1 MCHVPVVSHAVLFP
15 TSPDPLSYTVAVWG
29 GTLVLAVIYFYLP
42 KYGGK
47 NWFTGPISTVQ
58 EVEDEKTPGE

>member
-1 MCHVPVVSHAVLFP
+1 MN
-15 TSPDPLSYTVAVWG
+15 YTVAVWG
-29 GTLVLAVIYFYLP
+29 GTLVLAVAYFYLP

-58 EVEDEKTPGE
+58 EVEDEKTPGQ